1 MLYLAAN
8 APEALVTRSYY
19 GAPRARG
26 GPHPNLLGSDLDPV
40 FVPPGKRP
48 CPRTLRLHPAD
59 NDYGPASYLLLLRKR
74 PPRPPTFTPTSVGS
88 DLGPPSLPDEG
99 SPQSMPLGN
108 GRVGAQAGL
117 PAQGR
122 KKMSGKL
129 LKKGKL
135 RAVNTVHWLPVPG
148 WRED

>member
-8 APEALVTRSYY
+8 APEALITRSYY

-48 CPRTLRLHPAD
+48 CPRTLRLHPSG

-74 PPRPPTFTPTSVGS
+74 PPRPPTFT
-88 DLGPPSLPDEG
+88 
-99 SPQSMPLGN
+99 Q
-108 GRVGAQAGL
+108 
-117 PAQGR
+117 
-122 KKMSGKL
+122 
-129 LKKGKL
+129 
-135 RAVNTVHWLPVPG
+135 RAVTSALRHSPRKGAPNLCPWGTGELGRTLAFPPRAG
-148 WRED
+148 ERCPASC